1 MTHTYTIHDLL
12 KDSSTGVVSKVWYGI
27 TTQVGGDSNMIQE
40 IVHLSG
46 SNSDDGFIAY
56 DSLTESDVLGW
67 VHATKDEI
75 YVETEASQSFEK
87 YIKAKNTSNGL
98 LPW

>member
-12 KDSSTGVVSKVWYGI
+12 KNTTTGVVSKVWYNI
-27 TTQVGGDSNMIQE
+27 TTQVGEHSNVTQE
-40 IVHLSG
+40 IVHLTG
-46 SNSDDGFIAY
+46 SNSDEGYIAY

-67 VHATKDEI
+67 VHANKDTDA
-75 YVETEASQSFEK
+75 VETEASQSFEK
-87 YIKAKNTSNGL
+87 FIIANFSSNGS